1 MHALHIVV
9 PPVSVSL
16 FRSLSDYSAPKGDGY
31 QDQRPIA
38 AFVCT
43 DSEHGLQGCRR
54 QVLDAKAARDCGT
67 VFQRMCTFFTGTLGV
82 AAIIYVIGRFV
93 GAHRGRALASGRTCV
108 S

>member
-1 MHALHIVV
+1 MHVLHIIV

-16 FRSLSDYSAPKGDGY
+16 FRSLSNYSAPKGDAH

-38 AFVCT
+38 LFMCT

-67 VFQRMCTFFTGTLGV
+67 VFQRMCAFFTGTLGV
-82 AAIIYVIGRFV
+82 VAIIYVIGRFV
-93 GAHRGRALASGRTCV
+93 EAHRGRVLTSGRTCV